1 MCTIEL
7 LHVVCC
13 HGYKDLVLTVL
24 TFGFALNDDDNCG
37 LFIMYLRTHSV
48 FVQR

>member
-1 MCTIEL
+1 M
-7 LHVVCC
+7 LHVAMDTRI
-13 HGYKDLVLTVL
+13 YNIIVL

-48 FVQR
+48 FVQ